1 LIVVIALLIYGLNK
15 IKESA
20 YINTLTSLSMGFGAV
35 DSRALISGES
45 LTKDI
50 VSLAIIANS
59 PQILLS
65 FIYFTYNGL
74 FTAMLM
80 GFEWISYS
88 YKKKGLRVSREPSG
102 FQRSTYFLQLPYR
115 FGIPIAV
122 LSGTLHWL
130 VSQSIFVVSFD
141 MYDSQGFP
149 YPDSDWFQPKTCG
162 FSPIAML
169 VVIILGICM
178 MATIIGFG
186 FIPYKPGIP
195 LAGSCSL
202 AISAACHPGT
212 QNLAEGAVLSEQ
224 ELQWGIV
231 STSADGVRHGAFSS
245 EKVEP
250 LVKDR
255 RSTLEI
261 AQAGITSDGLMSEE
275 DGRMNSVRK

>member
-1 LIVVIALLIYGLNK
+1 MKQNSSI
-15 IKESA
+15 S
-20 YINTLTSLSMGFGAV
+20 TSTIFSMGFGAV
-35 DSRALISGES
+35 DTRALITGVFVLYRS
-45 LTKDI
+45 T
-50 VSLAIIANS
+50 VSLAVIADS
-59 PQILLS
+59 PQVLVS
-65 FIYFTYNGL
+65 FIYLTYNGL

-80 GFEWISYS
+80 GYEWTSYS
-88 YKKKGLRVSREPSG
+88 YKKKRLRISRQPSG

-141 MYDSQGFP
+141 LYDYKGSP
-149 YPDSDWFQPKTCG
+149 YDYEGSPYESLRGPDIARTKTCG
-162 FSPIAML
+162 FSPVAML
-169 VVIILGICM
+169 VVIILGVCM

-186 FIPYKPGIP
+186 YIPYKQGIP

-212 QNLAEGAVLSEQ
+212 QNLAAGAVLSEQ

-231 STSADGVRHGAFSS
+231 STSADGIRHGAFSS
-245 EKVEP
+245 EEVEP

-255 RSTLEI
+255 RS
-261 AQAGITSDGLMSEE
+261 A
-275 DGRMNSVRK
+275 